1 MRCKKEIMGLAALM
15 IVVYHFYIPF
25 GTSAFETYMFRST
38 FIGVD
43 MFFFVSAY
51 SLASRN
57 KEQFKAGSFIL
68 NRLSYI
74 YAPFVFLAAV
84 AAIYNK
90 WDFVRFLKSIIGVE
104 FYERGGGAFLWY
116 FIGIMLIYFLTP
128 LFMLVKRKLKNW
140 GFPVLLA
147 FWAILSCILQF
158 GLGYTKMFILVNRL
172 PIYFIGMYFDDLV
185 LKYTNKMKTIFV
197 ILIEAVLFIVGTYLS
212 FKFCT
217 TYRVIKPFA
226 DMYYVIGIPLVISAI
241 MIVNTIVT
249 ALDSKYKSIVLKFVG
264 GITMELY
271 GLQMV
276 FGYDIEQKLLKIV
289 PKSAMQLAVLGTI
302 VALIVMAVVF
312 NQLIRL
318 VRTGVKKLTS
328 GSATK
333 LS

>member
-74 YAPFVFLAAV
+74 YAPFVVLAAI

-90 WDFVRFLKSIIGVE
+90 WGFVRFAKSIFGVE

-116 FIGIMLIYFLTP
+116 FIGIMIIYFLSP
-128 LFMLVKRKLKNW
+128 LFMLIKHKLKNW
-140 GFPVLLA
+140 GFLVLLA
-147 FWAILSCILQF
+147 FWLILSVVLQF

-172 PIYFIGMYFDDLV
+172 PIFFIGMYFDEFI
-185 LKYTNKMKTIFV
+185 LKFTNKMRPIFV
-197 ILIEAVLFIVGTYLS
+197 ILIEAVLFIIGTYLS

-217 TYRVIKPFA
+217 TVRVIKPFA
-226 DMYYVIGIPLVISAI
+226 DMYYVIGIPLVLSAI

-249 ALDSKYKSIVLKFVG
+249 ALDGKYKSIVLRFIG

-276 FGYDIEQKLLKIV
+276 FGYDIEQKLLKVV
-289 PKSAMQLAVLGTI
+289 PKSAMQLAVVGTI
-302 VALIVMAVVF
+302 LALIVMAVIY
-312 NQLIRL
+312 NQLIKL
-318 VRTGVKKLTS
+318 VRTGIKKLSTRK
-328 GSATK
+328 AIKTN
-333 LS
+333 